1 MKATDVGKIG
11 EKIAAKY
18 LRKQRYKVIET
29 NKHQSHNEIDL
40 IVSNKNYIVFVEVKT
55 RTVNPEDMYLPY
67 GSPASAVTQG
77 KRNRTVAAANN
88 YLNTN
93 RFSKH
98 AKKQPRIDVVE
109 VYLEK
114 DTAKL
119 LKLNH
124 IADAFGSN

>member
-1 MKATDVGKIG
+1 MKTTDIG
-11 EKIAAKY
+11 RLGENLAAKY
-18 LRKQRYKVIET
+18 LRKNNYKIIEA

-40 IVSNKNYIVFVEVKT
+40 IVADKNYIVFVEVKT
-55 RTVNPEDMYLPY
+55 RSVKIDDEYLPY
-67 GSPASAVTQG
+67 GTPASAVTQG
-77 KRNRTVAAANN
+77 KRNRTVTAAKE
-88 YLNTN
+88 YLSAN

-109 VYLEK
+109 IYLEK

-124 IADAFGSN
+124 IVDAFGAN

>member
-40 IVSNKNYIVFVEVKT
+40 IVSNKDYIVFVEVKT
-55 RTVNPEDMYLPY
+55 RTVISDDMYLPY

-124 IADAFGSN
+124 ITDAFGSN

>member
-1 MKATDVGKIG
+1 MKATDIGKIG

-18 LRKQRYKVIET
+18 LRKQRYKIIET
-29 NKHQSHNEIDL
+29 NKHQSYNEIDL
-40 IVSNKNYIVFVEVKT
+40 IVANKDYIVFVEVKT
-55 RTVNPEDMYLPY
+55 RSVKSEDMYLPY

-77 KRNRTVAAANN
+77 KRNRTVVAANN
-88 YLNTN
+88 YLNSN

-109 VYLEK
+109 IYLEK

-119 LKLNH
+119 VKLNH
-124 IADAFGSN
+124 ITDAFGSN